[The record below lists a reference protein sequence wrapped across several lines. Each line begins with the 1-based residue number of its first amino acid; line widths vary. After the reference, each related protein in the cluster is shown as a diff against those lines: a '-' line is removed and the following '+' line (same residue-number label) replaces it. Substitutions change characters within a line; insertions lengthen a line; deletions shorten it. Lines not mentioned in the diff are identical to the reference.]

1 MSIANMKFRTR
12 LTSLASVS
20 ILVLLS
26 GIGQADDTDVYIGN
40 ALPPGSEPM
49 VMFSLDWR
57 PNLGASA
64 CAGTECDFLING
76 GYMAPAGPYTFFDVL
91 RGALKKVMEPLDG
104 LQVGLMIN
112 HDYKNNCEN
121 NVSNGCSNGGFI
133 G

>member
-1 MSIANMKFRTR
+1 MSDGTMKFRAKFAV
-12 LTSLASVS
+12 LAGIT

-57 PNLGASA
+57 PNLGSPA
-64 CAGTECDFLING
+64 CGGNECDFLING
-76 GYMAPAGPYTFFDVL
+76 GYMAPVGPYTFFDVL
-91 RGALKKVMEPLDG
+91 RGALRKVMEPLDG

-112 HDYKNNCEN
+112 HD
-121 NVSNGCSNGGFI
+121 
-133 G
+133 